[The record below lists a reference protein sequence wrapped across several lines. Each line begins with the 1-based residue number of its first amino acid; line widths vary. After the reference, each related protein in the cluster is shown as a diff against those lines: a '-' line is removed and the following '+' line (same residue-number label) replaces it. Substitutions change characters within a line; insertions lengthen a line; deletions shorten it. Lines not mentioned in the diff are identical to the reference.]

1 MKNINEKAK
10 VLVFDMDG
18 VTVGLYNVEDWLPM
32 LRAENPLPYEIAK
45 PLVDMVELRVVLME
59 LKKQGWHIAI
69 TSWLSKGASFEYDNK
84 VRQAKKDWLDKYNFP
99 YDELHFLR
107 YGTTKANATRAKG
120 GYQILID
127 DNEKIRGGWRLGA
140 TIDGAGDFITA
151 LKKLGKV
158 D

>member
-1 MKNINEKAK
+1 MENIKEKAK

-18 VTVGLYNVEDWLPM
+18 VTVGLYQVENWLPL

-45 PLVDMVELRVVLME
+45 PLVNMEELRQVLLN
-59 LKKQGWHIAI
+59 LKKQGWQIAI
-69 TSWLSKGASFEYDNK
+69 TSWLSKGASFNYDNQ
-84 VRQAKKDWLDKYNFP
+84 VRKAKKEWLDKYAFP

-140 TIDGAGDFITA
+140 TIDGTSNFIEA

>member
-1 MKNINEKAK
+1 MKNIKEKAK

-18 VTVGLYNVEDWLPM
+18 VTVNLYGVENWLSM
-32 LRAENPLPYEIAK
+32 LRAENSTPYQIAT
-45 PLVDMVELRVVLME
+45 PLVDMEELRIVLLA
-59 LKKQGWHIAI
+59 LKKQGWQIAI
-69 TSWLSKGASFEYDNK
+69 TSWLSKGASFDYDNQ
-84 VRQAKKDWLDKYNFP
+84 VRKAKKEWLDKYAFP

-140 TIDGAGDFITA
+140 TIDGTTDFISI
-151 LKKLGKV
+151 LKNLGKV